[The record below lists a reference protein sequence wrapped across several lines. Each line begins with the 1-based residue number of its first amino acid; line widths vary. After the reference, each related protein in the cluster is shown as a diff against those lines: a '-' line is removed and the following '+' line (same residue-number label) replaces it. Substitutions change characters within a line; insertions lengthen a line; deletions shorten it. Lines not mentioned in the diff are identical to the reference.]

1 MAAAGETGQWRTG
14 GGFILAALGSAV
26 GLGNVWRFSYVAGEN
41 GGGAFVAAYLVA
53 VLAFG
58 LPLLIAE
65 VAIGRGSP
73 SDPVAAFAR
82 IAPRRPWR
90 WTGWLGVAA
99 CVAILGYYPT
109 ISGWVANYLWRYA
122 AQGGLAT
129 GAADYATWFR
139 AVLADPVQAVF
150 WPAATLAIA
159 GGIVALGVARGIERA
174 SKVLMPLFVLLL
186 VALASHGLSLDG
198 AGRALSFLFRPDWS
212 ALLQPRTWLAAVGQ
226 AFFSIGLA
234 MGILVT
240 FGGYLAE
247 RHRLVP
253 LSLAVVIGDTGVSL
267 VAGLVIFPA
276 VFTYGFDPA
285 HGTTLVFAVLPEVF
299 AAMPAERAVA
309 VAFFLLLVIAALTSV
324 VSLIE
329 VPVALLIA
337 RCGWRRPWAAA
348 VATAAMFALGLP
360 AALGFGVLA
369 PYLPGPAPFLDRLD
383 LLASDILL
391 PLSGIAIAL
400 TAGWQW
406 RRADSLRATGIAPG
420 LGATLWLWSLR
431 VGLPVAI
438 GLAMARGLG
447 LL

>member
-186 VALASHGLSLDG
+186 VAL
-198 AGRALSFLFRPDWS
+198 
-212 ALLQPRTWLAAVGQ
+212 
-226 AFFSIGLA
+226 
-234 MGILVT
+234 
-240 FGGYLAE
+240 
-247 RHRLVP
+247 
-253 LSLAVVIGDTGVSL
+253 
-267 VAGLVIFPA
+267 
-276 VFTYGFDPA
+276 
-285 HGTTLVFAVLPEVF
+285 
-299 AAMPAERAVA
+299 
-309 VAFFLLLVIAALTSV
+309 
-324 VSLIE
+324 
-329 VPVALLIA
+329 LIA